1 MKDLVAD
8 YRVTFRLMMKEAK
21 HKYGNDIGM
30 ILNPCHATRLSH
42 RFYRPP
48 RDSVGNKRLEI
59 QIK

>member
-30 ILNPCHATRLSH
+30 ILNPCHATCHLAMHGPAS
-42 RFYRPP
+42 
-48 RDSVGNKRLEI
+48 
-59 QIK
+59 